1 MARFGEGCGWGARAR
16 PALALALAAAMLL
29 GGCQTQV
36 RFHGYVPDEAA
47 LSEIQI
53 GRDDREA
60 VARAVGRP
68 GAAGLLRDSA
78 WYFVGSRW
86 EHYAW
91 RAPVEV
97 ERELV
102 AISFDGN
109 GTVTNIERFGL
120 QDGEAVALSRRVT
133 ETGPRGTGLITQILR
148 NFGRLSPDALFD

>member
-1 MARFGEGCGWGARAR
+1 MARCAKWLGWGARTR
-16 PALALALAAAMLL
+16 PALALVLVASMSLA
-29 GGCQTQV
+29 GCQTQV
-36 RFHGYVPDEAA
+36 RFHGYVPEEAA
-47 LSEIQI
+47 LAEIEI

-68 GAAGLLRDSA
+68 GTAGLLRDGA

-86 EHYAW
+86 EHFAW

-102 AISFDGN
+102 AISFDAN

-133 ETGPRGTGLITQILR
+133 DTGPRGTGLITQLLR